1 MKRKVVK
8 RRKTRARKVNPA
20 PLLYIITAQSAGER
34 MSYVGMNTKGVP
46 KFSNTSGRVTL
57 FKTVADARK
66 CAVDLIV
73 KFPMLRKYQV
83 RVETN
88 EHKPGAIPAAR
99 KNPSKRKSKV
109 AQKVAGNAGLRQASR
124 LLKDFSGHEPCEI
137 LKIPTSKKRTG
148 LVVGE
153 TDGILYT
160 TVRDG
165 RTEKYIH
172 KFKKSSRP
180 LLIASSDGTELGIVG
195 GQFQFTEAGIED
207 R

>member
-1 MKRKVVK
+1 
-8 RRKTRARKVNPA
+8 
-20 PLLYIITAQSAGER
+20 
-34 MSYVGMNTKGVP
+34 
-46 KFSNTSGRVTL
+46 
-57 FKTVADARK
+57 
-66 CAVDLIV
+66 
-73 KFPMLRKYQV
+73 MLRDASASKRDFTY
-83 RVETN
+83 REFIREN
-88 EHKPGAIPAAR
+88 SEPNAR
-99 KNPSKRKSKV
+99 KNPSKRASKV
-109 AQKVAGNAGLRQASR
+109 SRKVAGNAGLRQASK
-124 LLKDFSGHEPCEI
+124 LLKDFSGHAPVEI
-137 LKIPTSKKRTG
+137 LRIPSSKKRTG

-172 KFKKSSRP
+172 EFRKKSRP

>member
-1 MKRKVVK
+1 MH
-8 RRKTRARKVNPA
+8 
-20 PLLYIITAQSAGER
+20 
-34 MSYVGMNTKGVP
+34 YVGLNEKGHP
-46 KFSNTSGRVTL
+46 KFSNSSGRVVL
-57 FKTVADARK
+57 FKTAHAAEKKALELLRG
-66 CAVDLIV
+66 
-73 KFPMLRKYQV
+73 FPMLGKYKV

-88 EHKPGAIPAAR
+88 EHKPGVIPTAR

-124 LLKDFSGHEPCEI
+124 LLKDFSGHEPCEV
-137 LKIPTSKKRTG
+137 LRIPTSKKRTG

-172 KFKKSSRP
+172 KFRKSSRP